1 MTVTLAGLTLA
12 SPVLVAAGCGG
23 TGRELAAY
31 GDLHRLGGFVTR
43 SITLDARPGG
53 AMPRIV
59 ETPGGLVN
67 AIGFHNPGLE
77 QFLAIEL
84 PWLVRQGARVVVSI
98 AGSTMGEYADL
109 ARRLGSAPGVSALE
123 VNLSAPDAT
132 GPHVFDIR
140 EPFQAG
146 GVVSAVRRDLPRGIP
161 VLAKLR
167 TDVFRVVETA
177 RTVVEAGADAV
188 VIGNALPAALPDGRA
203 GGLSGPAIRPL
214 ALRCLADTHAA
225 LPEVPLIASGGVAT
239 VADVRAFLAAGAVAV
254 QVGTALLHDP
264 TTAHRLVTELGLEGD
279 AP

>member
-1 MTVTLAGLTLA
+1 M
-12 SPVLVAAGCGG
+12 
-23 TGRELAAY
+23 
-31 GDLHRLGGFVTR
+31 
-43 SITLDARPGG
+43 
-53 AMPRIV
+53 
-59 ETPGGLVN
+59 
-67 AIGFHNPGLE
+67 
-77 QFLAIEL
+77 
-84 PWLVRQGARVVVSI
+84 SI
-98 AGSTMGEYADL
+98 AGSAMGEYAEL
-109 ARRLGSAPGVSALE
+109 ARRLGRAPGVAAVE
-123 VNLSAPDAT
+123 VNLSAPDAA

-177 RTVVEAGADAV
+177 RTVAEAGADAV

-225 LPEVPLIASGGVAT
+225 LPEVPLIGRRRASPRSTDA
-239 VADVRAFLAAGAVAV
+239 RAFLAAGAVAV

-264 TTAHRLVTELGLEGD
+264 TTAHRLAAELGLEGD